1 MRKLPR
7 ALKDGFT
14 DDEVAKAKQA
24 WLDQRSVQRA
34 EEASIAGLLDS
45 RERWSRTLEWDAK
58 REAAIAAV
66 TTDQVNAAF
75 KKYMDSLPISIV
87 KGGDFKKA
95 NAYQ

>member
-1 MRKLPR
+1 VSR
-7 ALKDGFT
+7 T
-14 DDEVAKAKQA
+14 
-24 WLDQRSVQRA
+24 
-34 EEASIAGLLDS
+34 EEGSIAGILAG
-45 RERWSRTLEWDAK
+45 RERWGRTMDWDAK

-66 TTDQVNAAF
+66 TTNQVNAAF